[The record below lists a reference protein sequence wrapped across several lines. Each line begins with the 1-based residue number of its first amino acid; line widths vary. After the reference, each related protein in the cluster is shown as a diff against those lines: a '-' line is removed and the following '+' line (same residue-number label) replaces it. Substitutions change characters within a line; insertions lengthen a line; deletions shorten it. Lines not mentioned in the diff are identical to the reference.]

1 MNLLLSLSMTALV
14 GCAATGPGGDDMT
27 GDDDGTGGTRP
38 TMDTAVATLAGW
50 SEPGYLDGDRQKN
63 LFNNPTNAIYGPDGK
78 LYVADFDNGKI
89 RVIDMDGKASTLI
102 AKDGFKRPFGLA
114 FVDSTLYVGTDR
126 DPMGVGGP
134 EDLMSGTIWKV
145 DISARTATP
154 VATRIGRPRGLCALS
169 DKKLGVVD
177 YAHHVVQIFDP
188 ASGTL
193 SPLAGTWNS
202 KGFADGVGSS
212 AQFATP
218 YACAQRSDGKLVV
231 TDFDNHR
238 IRLVGLDGTVTTL
251 AGSGSAGFADGSGAS
266 AKLNHPQGL
275 AKSGDSIFL
284 TDIDNY
290 RVRKISGESVST
302 VAGDGN
308 PGYKDSD
315 DKATAQFYGL
325 EGVAAKP
332 DGSMIFVAD
341 GTRGEDV
348 PYNRIRLIKN

>member
-1 MNLLLSLSMTALV
+1 MTTALV
-14 GCAATGPGGDDMT
+14 GCAGNGMTGDDMT
-27 GDDDGTGGTRP
+27 GDDDGSGGSRP

-50 SEPGYLDGDRQKN
+50 AQPGYLDGDRQKN
-63 LFNNPTNAIYGPDGK
+63 LFNNPTNAVYGPDGK

-89 RVIDMDGKASTLI
+89 RVVDMDGKSSTLI
-102 AKDGFKRPFGLA
+102 AKEGFQRPFGLA
-114 FVDSTLYVGTDR
+114 FIGSTLYVGTDR
-126 DPMGVGGP
+126 DPQGVGGLS
-134 EDLMSGTIWKV
+134 DLMSGTIWKV
-145 DISARTATP
+145 DVTARTATP

-169 DKKLGVVD
+169 DGTLGVTD
-177 YAHHVVQIFDP
+177 YAHHVVQVFDP
-188 ASGTL
+188 GSGSI
-193 SPLAGTWNS
+193 SPIAGSWDA
-202 KGFADGVGSS
+202 KGFADGNGAS

-218 YACAQRSDGKLVV
+218 YACAQTSDGKLLV

-238 IRLVGLDGTVTTL
+238 VRLVGLDGSVSTI

-266 AKLNHPQGL
+266 AKFNHPQGL
-275 AKSGDSIFL
+275 VKTSGGFYI

-290 RVRKISGESVST
+290 RVRKISNDLSSIST
-302 VAGDGN
+302 LAGDGT

-325 EGVAAKP
+325 EGLTAKA
-332 DGSMIFVAD
+332 DGSLIFVAD